1 MASVAD
7 MLKWKCPPIFIM
19 AVLLLRFGTPDST
32 RPDSLDF
39 VEIFAGQAELSKSL
53 RQVSKLIYFSPKK
66 NINPEIHTFL
76 LQPHAPPCCKAQYN
90 GVSID
95 FDRDMRTQ
103 DLLKPAGFLFLGKL
117 QFFEEGSSGSSLNFA
132 KYIFPG
138 KNENP
143 GKHEIWGFGNIL
155 LICHFRVTNQVVHQ
169 PSPEMQEGGF
179 GHDCHLLQV
188 FQRYVPCCEL
198 SCF

>member
-1 MASVAD
+1 MFDEALLLIDRAGGKRIEWWYVFFGHFTSCWKNLIWAMHICRANFLGPSYWVERVVFLGLAMASVAD

-39 VEIFAGQAELSKSL
+39 VEIFAGRAELSKSL
-53 RQVSKLIYFSPKK
+53 RQVSKLIYFSPPPKK
-66 NINPEIHTFL
+66 INPEIHTFL

-117 QFFEEGSSGSSLNFA
+117 QFFEEGSSGSSLN
-132 KYIFPG
+132 I
-138 KNENP
+138 
-143 GKHEIWGFGNIL
+143 
-155 LICHFRVTNQVVHQ
+155 
-169 PSPEMQEGGF
+169 
-179 GHDCHLLQV
+179 
-188 FQRYVPCCEL
+188 
-198 SCF
+198 